1 MNERLE
7 FALQPGQPYLEHYP
21 DPEGPPQRVV
31 IAPLPFRLGR
41 SPAADCVLYSRH
53 VSSEHTEI
61 YLVDNQFHLRDLGST
76 NGTFLNGQPVLEAP
90 LTHGDIIHVAKTEL
104 RFSHEP
110 VAAPDR
116 RDVCLTE
123 RTACTVTHSVIRTRE
138 HLREMLKLKRARP
151 VFQPIV
157 FLSSRRMMGY
167 EVLARGDHPCLSS
180 SPAELL
186 RLANECNLAVELSEM
201 FRCVA
206 VHDAARLPRRA
217 FVFVNLHPSEM
228 TSASL
233 IPSLI
238 SLKAG
243 FPDDRQLVL
252 EVHEAAV
259 TDPKAMIRLREQLD
273 ELGIGLAYDDFG
285 AGQSRLKEFADVP
298 PDFIKLDMSLIR
310 GIDHSVARQDLVRA
324 LVHFGNELGVGTIA
338 EGIETEEE
346 SAWCRMIG
354 CQFGQGYLFGRP
366 QPVDFLDRG
375 RGDTR
380 VLPKI
385 ADTAPSRAEDAARMT
400 PVG

>member
-21 DPEGPPQRVV
+21 DPEGPPQRIVV
-31 IAPLPFRLGR
+31 APLPFRLGR

-61 YLVDNQFHLRDLGST
+61 YVADNQFRLRDLGST
-76 NGTFLNGQPVLEAP
+76 NGTFLNGQLVLEAP

-104 RFSHEP
+104 RFGHEP
-110 VAAPDR
+110 VVAAERGD
-116 RDVCLTE
+116 DCLTE
-123 RTACTVTHSVIRTRE
+123 RTACTATHSVIRTRE
-138 HLREMLKLKRARP
+138 HLREMLKLKRARA

-167 EVLARGDHPCLSS
+167 EVLARGDHPCLNS

-186 RLANECNLAVELSEM
+186 RLAAECNLAVELSEM
-201 FRCVA
+201 FRSVA
-206 VHDAARLPRRA
+206 VHDATRLPRRA

-238 SLKAG
+238 SLKTG

-346 SAWCRMIG
+346 AAWCRMIG

-366 QPVDFLDRG
+366 QPVDFLDRV

-380 VLPKI
+380 VLPKLP
-385 ADTAPSRAEDAARMT
+385 AAARAEEATHMT